1 MSTVHQDHYHSHVT
15 YPSHHHVYRDTN
27 AKKHWCQS
35 PEAEKTRKGER
46 EKPPPK
52 LALVVDVENNVENN
66 VEKLG
71 IERYVHRDIFSC
83 SMHWWSMVDGRWSMG
98 EEGDLQTST
107 SIPGGGGKPGKP
119 IKQKIYQSKFEEEI
133 YKGILFLN

>member
-46 EKPPPK
+46 EASLPR

-83 SMHWWSMVDGRWSMG
+83 SMHWWPMVDGRWSMVDG
-98 EEGDLQTST
+98 GGGGLADQYFH
-107 SIPGGGGKPGKP
+107 PGGGRKTRKTYQAKNLP
-119 IKQKIYQSKFEEEI
+119 IEV
-133 YKGILFLN
+133 

>member
-15 YPSHHHVYRDTN
+15 YLSHHHVYRDTN
-27 AKKHWCQS
+27 AKKALVS
-35 PEAEKTRKGER
+35 KSRSRENAKKER

-83 SMHWWSMVDGRWSMG
+83 SMHWWSMVDGRWGRRGTCRPVLPSR
-98 EEGDLQTST
+98 
-107 SIPGGGGKPGKP
+107 GGGKENLSSKKFTNRSLNKRF
-119 IKQKIYQSKFEEEI
+119 IKESYF
-133 YKGILFLN
+133 

>member
-15 YPSHHHVYRDTN
+15 YLSHHHVYRDTN
-27 AKKHWCQS
+27 AKKALVS
-35 PEAEKTRKGER
+35 KSRSRENAKKER

-52 LALVVDVENNVENN
+52 LALVVDVENN

-83 SMHWWSMVDGRWSMG
+83 SMHWWPMVDGRWSMVDG
-98 EEGDLQTST
+98 GGGGLADQYFH
-107 SIPGGGGKPGKP
+107 PGGGEENQENLSSKKFTNRSLNKRF
-119 IKQKIYQSKFEEEI
+119 IKESYF
-133 YKGILFLN
+133 

>member
-15 YPSHHHVYRDTN
+15 YLSHHHVYRDTN

-46 EKPPPK
+46 EASPK

-66 VEKLG
+66 VESLG
-71 IERYVHRDIFSC
+71 IERYVRRDIFSC
-83 SMHWWSMVDGRWSMG
+83 SMHWWPMVDGRWSMG

-107 SIPGGGGKPGKP
+107 SIPGGGKENLSSKKFTNRSLNKRF
-119 IKQKIYQSKFEEEI
+119 IKESYF
-133 YKGILFLN
+133 